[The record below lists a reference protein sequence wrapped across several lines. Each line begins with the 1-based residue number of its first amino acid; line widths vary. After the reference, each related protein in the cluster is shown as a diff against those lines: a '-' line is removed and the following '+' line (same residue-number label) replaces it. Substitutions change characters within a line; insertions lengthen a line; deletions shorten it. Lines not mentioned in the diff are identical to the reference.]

1 MLRSAKDH
9 SSFSIEYTTIKSR
22 AVKCILRAFLLKRD
36 SLPTAARSVLNGILK
51 AFTRGQLLFKTIE
64 IYDKYTLFSLFLFFE
79 PNYSVTTQRNAT
91 VILLLPLYFKFSLSP
106 ATSFCLS
113 ALTFI
118 LIRKE
123 TSLHTATFFVLIRS
137 VCNSTIYFLKRY
149 VF

>member
-1 MLRSAKDH
+1 MVLFLFKIRH
-9 SSFSIEYTTIKSR
+9 SSHAPYN
-22 AVKCILRAFLLKRD
+22 AFCALFCSNATLL
-36 SLPTAARSVLNGILK
+36 LTAARSVLNGILK

-64 IYDKYTLFSLFLFFE
+64 IYDKYTLFSMFLFFE
-79 PNYSVTTQRNAT
+79 PYYSVTTQRNAT

-123 TSLHTATFFVLIRS
+123 TLLHTATFFVLIRS